1 MPSMYKV
8 LGQVAPNANTV
19 SNVYTV
25 PAATQAVV
33 STIIVTNRNNNAN
46 ATYRIAVQPAG
57 AVLANQHYIAYD
69 VTVAANDTTS
79 LTLGLTLAAG
89 NSIQVYAS
97 AATSLTFQA
106 FGSEITA

>member
-1 MPSMYKV
+1 MPSIYKV

-33 STIIVTNRNNNAN
+33 STIIVTNRNSGAN

-57 AVLANQHYIAYD
+57 AVLANQHYIAFD
-69 VTVAANDTTS
+69 ATLTS
-79 LTLGLTLAAG
+79 LDSAALSLGLSLG
-89 NSIQVYAS
+89 NTDVLSVSS
-97 AATSLTFQA
+97 ANANISFSV
-106 FGSEITA
+106 FGVEIT